1 MARCRYIPEFEK
13 PERRYGKDDDDF
25 KTAGFDAA
33 PVANDD
39 TPWEYLSVS
48 NFVEDKLDCDCATFT
63 GGELQRLAQTT
74 GIAYP
79 LVRDELFAYGL
90 KLAGYKAERT
100 FRTFGDN
107 PHNRW
112 LTNEAKRMSGGGG
125 GGSIMGMVD

>member
-1 MARCRYIPEFEK
+1 MARCRYIPESDK

-25 KTAGFDAA
+25 KTAGFDNT

-39 TPWEYLSVS
+39 TPWEFLSVS
-48 NFVEDKLDCDCATFT
+48 NFVEDKLDCDCTTFT
-63 GGELQRLAQTT
+63 GGELQRLAKAT

-79 LVRDELFAYGL
+79 LVKDELLSYGL
-90 KLAGYKAERT
+90 TLAVTTPEKT

-112 LTNEAKRMSGGGG
+112 LTDEAKRMSGGGG